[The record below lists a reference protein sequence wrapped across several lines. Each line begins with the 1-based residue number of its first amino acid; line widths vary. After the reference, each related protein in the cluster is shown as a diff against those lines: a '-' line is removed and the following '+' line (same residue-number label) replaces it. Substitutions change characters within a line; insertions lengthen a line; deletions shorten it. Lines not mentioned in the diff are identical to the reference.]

1 MLKKVLSSQ
10 LRINMVSGFAMTV
23 VNTAVIL
30 AAYSIYLHFPGH
42 EKYGVRLVLATV
54 LTFIQSGDPG
64 IGQAIMKLVAE
75 KRGRNNIKGFS
86 IVLQRQWQC
95 CKI

>member
-54 LTFIQSGDPG
+54 LTQ
-64 IGQAIMKLVAE
+64 LVCLSW
-75 KRGRNNIKGFS
+75 RRTL
-86 IVLQRQWQC
+86 IVC
-95 CKI
+95 